1 MSVNQPIDNEEA
13 FIARYLAPLA
23 SGCLGTF
30 GLEDDAAV
38 LSLSPGEELVI
49 TTDAVAAGVH
59 FFADDAPEDIAWKA
73 LAVNVSDLAAKGATP
88 LVYQMALSF
97 PDIPDHQWMK
107 LFTSGLAGA
116 QKAFEIRLSG
126 GDTDR
131 RPGPLSITITA
142 MGTVPMGK
150 MIRRGGAAPDD
161 VLFVTGTLGDG
172 ALGLLVRAAEPRAK
186 AWGLDTAGL
195 DFLRQRYLRPAP
207 RMGLRAVML
216 DHVSAAMDISDGLA
230 KDLGRLCKASGV
242 AAEVRTDRL
251 PLSDAAQCALTA
263 DPGVL
268 KSVVSGGD
276 DYELLLTV
284 PRALC
289 ADFETGARAAGVRV
303 TPIGRIARGSGVL
316 LVDAAGAELVLD
328 RTGWDHMTEKP

>member
-59 FFADDAPEDIAWKA
+59 FCANDAPEA
-73 LAVNVSDLAAKGATP
+73 LAVNVSDLAAKGARP

-97 PDIPDHQWMK
+97 PDIPDHQWMTR
-107 LFTSGLAGA
+107 FTSGLAGA

-172 ALGLLVRAAEPRAK
+172 ALGLLVRAGEPRANT
-186 AWGLDTAGL
+186 WGLDTAGM
-195 DFLRQRYLRPAP
+195 DFLRPRVSSHGYFGWAGERSRASMQGKWCRGRGEDGPSAALGRCPVRPD
-207 RMGLRAVML
+207 RRSSRSQIRRIRGRRLRA
-216 DHVSAAMDISDGLA
+216 SADGA
-230 KDLGRLCKASGV
+230 PG
-242 AAEVRTDRL
+242 
-251 PLSDAAQCALTA
+251 AL
-263 DPGVL
+263 
-268 KSVVSGGD
+268 
-276 DYELLLTV
+276 
-284 PRALC
+284 R
-289 ADFETGARAAGVRV
+289 
-303 TPIGRIARGSGVL
+303 
-316 LVDAAGAELVLD
+316 
-328 RTGWDHMTEKP
+328 